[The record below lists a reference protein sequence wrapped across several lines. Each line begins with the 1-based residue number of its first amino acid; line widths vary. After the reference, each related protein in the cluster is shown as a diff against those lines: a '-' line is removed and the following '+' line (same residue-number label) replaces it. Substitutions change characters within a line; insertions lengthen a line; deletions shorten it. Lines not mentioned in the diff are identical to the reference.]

1 MKSSIALTALVGSL
15 MCISPIF
22 GKDKLLGAF
31 KNNFHDIA
39 GDIYSKGDNQLVIE
53 GFTYDG
59 QGPDAFFWVGTKG
72 KEPSSDGI
80 ILPHPFEGK
89 FYDNGDRS
97 APVLSQRFD
106 GSQNDLVLTL
116 PDDIEVKDLKWISI
130 WCRRF

>member
-1 MKSSIALTALVGSL
+1 MKSSIGLTALVGSL

-89 FYDNGDRS
+89 IVQPRVES
-97 APVLSQRFD
+97 MSQMIVD
-106 GSQNDLVLTL
+106 SELTL
-116 PDDIEVKDLKWISI
+116 CFANVK
-130 WCRRF
+130 FQTQ

>member
-1 MKSSIALTALVGSL
+1 MKSSIGLTALVGSL

-39 GDIYSKGDNQLVIE
+39 GNIYSKGDNQLVIE

-59 QGPDAFFWVGTKG
+59 QGPDAFFWVGTKS

-80 ILPHPFEGK
+80 ILPHPLGGMMFIYGNTGCGVFK
-89 FYDNGDRS
+89 QG
-97 APVLSQRFD
+97 V
-106 GSQNDLVLTL
+106 QN
-116 PDDIEVKDLKWISI
+116 
-130 WCRRF
+130 

>member
-1 MKSSIALTALVGSL
+1 MKSSIGLTALVCSL
-15 MCISPIF
+15 ICISPIL

-39 GDIYSKGDNQLVIE
+39 GNIYSKGDNQLVIE

-80 ILPHPFEGK
+80 ILPHPFEGMMFIYGNTGCGVFK
-89 FYDNGDRS
+89 RG
-97 APVLSQRFD
+97 V
-106 GSQNDLVLTL
+106 QN
-116 PDDIEVKDLKWISI
+116 
-130 WCRRF
+130 

>member
-1 MKSSIALTALVGSL
+1 MKSSIGLTALVGSL

-39 GDIYSKGDNQLVIE
+39 GNIYSKGDNQLVIE

-80 ILPHPFEGK
+80 ILPHPFEGMMFIGLK
-89 FYDNGDRS
+89 PLKSEQASSF
-97 APVLSQRFD
+97 LCTC
-106 GSQNDLVLTL
+106 VLT
-116 PDDIEVKDLKWISI
+116 ITETIREI
-130 WCRRF
+130 

>member
-1 MKSSIALTALVGSL
+1 MKSSIGLTALVGSL

-39 GDIYSKGDNQLVIE
+39 GNIYSKGDNQLVIE

-80 ILPHPFEGK
+80 ILPHPFEGMMFIGLK
-89 FYDNGDRS
+89 PLKSEQASLFLCPCVFTN
-97 APVLSQRFD
+97 PETIFKIFKKE
-106 GSQNDLVLTL
+106 TL
-116 PDDIEVKDLKWISI
+116 N
-130 WCRRF
+130 

>member
-1 MKSSIALTALVGSL
+1 MKSSIPLTALVGSL

-39 GDIYSKGDNQLVIE
+39 GNIYSKGENQLVIE

-72 KEPSSDGI
+72 KEPSSDGH
-80 ILPHPFEGK
+80 ILPHPFEGMTCIGLK
-89 FYDNGDRS
+89 SLNSKRAFMPLCFNKHRNNLRNLKS
-97 APVLSQRFD
+97 ML
-106 GSQNDLVLTL
+106 
-116 PDDIEVKDLKWISI
+116 EVEEGTT
-130 WCRRF
+130 

>member
-1 MKSSIALTALVGSL
+1 MKSSIGLTALVGSL

-39 GDIYSKGDNQLVIE
+39 GNIYSKGDNQLVIE

-80 ILPHPFEGK
+80 ILPHPFEGMM
-89 FYDNGDRS
+89 FIG
-97 APVLSQRFD
+97 
-106 GSQNDLVLTL
+106 
-116 PDDIEVKDLKWISI
+116 LKPLKSEQASSFLCPCVFTNPETIFKI
-130 WCRRF
+130 KKKEFLN